1 MSPRALLALIAAALL
16 ALLAAVAVEHAAS
29 QRRVPG
35 VAGTRL
41 LPGLES
47 AINAVS
53 GLQLVGAGARP
64 LVTLRRTAQGWA
76 VAQTDAPADPARVRG
91 YLLRLARARV
101 IAGKTRDPSLYAAIG
116 VATIRDAGAGAGG
129 VELRLHGITPWP
141 ALLIGRYDSRLDGTF
156 VRPAGSAESLLVAG
170 DLTPPRVPAAWM
182 PHPLLSIASDAV
194 QALAVSD
201 AGGASYVLDRDAAGR
216 LMVRHAP
223 PGVQAAARRDL
234 VAGVLDG
241 IDYTAVEPLMTP
253 PADALR
259 ARVELRNGII
269 IALHVWRPTRAAA
282 HARGVLT
289 VQAPRGA
296 APALMTRTAA
306 FAAWLQGRTWVLAP
320 GTWSLLSG
328 SLQPGMPMPAPA
340 ASAAA
345 PAAAASS
352 AATPSMI
359 SDGGRG

>member
-1 MSPRALLALIAAALL
+1 MSPRALLVLIATALL

-29 QRRVPG
+29 QRRQPS

-41 LPGLES
+41 LPELES
-47 AINAVS
+47 SINAVA
-53 GLQLVGAGARP
+53 GLQLLGAGARP

-76 VAQTDAPADPARVRG
+76 VAQTAAPADPAQVRS
-91 YLLRLARARV
+91 YLLRLARARI

-116 VATIRDAGAGAGG
+116 VVAIRSAGTSG
-129 VELRLHGITPWP
+129 VELRLQGITPAP
-141 ALLIGRYDSRLDGTF
+141 ALLIGRYDARLDGTF

-170 DLTPPRVPAAWM
+170 DLTPPRAPADWM

-194 QALAVSD
+194 QAVTVTDS
-201 AGGASYVLDRDAAGR
+201 GGARYVLARGADGH
-216 LMVRHAP
+216 LLVRHAP

-241 IDYTAVEPLMTP
+241 IDYAAVEPGTVP

-259 ARVELRNGII
+259 AWVELRNGIVI
-269 IALHVWRPTRAAA
+269 ELHLWRLAAA
-282 HARGVLT
+282 AMHARGVLT
-289 VQAPRGA
+289 VQAPHGA
-296 APALMTRTAA
+296 TPALVSRAA
-306 FAAWLQGRTWVLAP
+306 ALAAWLQGRTWVLAP

-340 ASAAA
+340 SSATA
-345 PAAAASS
+345 PAAATSS
-352 AATPSMI
+352 ATPPMI
-359 SDGGRG
+359 SGGNGG

>member
-116 VATIRDAGAGAGG
+116 VATIRDAGASG

-141 ALLIGRYDSRLDGTF
+141 ALLIGRYDPRLDGTF

-170 DLTPPRVPAAWM
+170 DLTPPRTPAAWM

-201 AGGASYVLDRDAAGR
+201 AGGASYVLDRDAAGH

-234 VAGVLDG
+234 VAGMLDG
-241 IDYTAVEPLMTP
+241 IDYSAVEPLMTP

-269 IALHVWRPTRAAA
+269 IALHVWRPTPAAA

-296 APALMTRTAA
+296 APALMTRAA
-306 FAAWLQGRTWVLAP
+306 ALAAWLQGRTWVLAP

-345 PAAAASS
+345 PAAAVSS